1 MRIVVTGAAG
11 FIGSH
16 LSAQLAKNSNDQIYA
31 IDNINDYYSP
41 ELKKERINTF
51 LTAPNM
57 QFDVLDFSNKEL
69 FENVIKDFR
78 PDSIFHL
85 GAQAGIR
92 LPLEKYD
99 IYVKNNLVGFSN
111 VLNTAIE
118 NQVPNLLYA
127 SSSSIY
133 GDFASIPLSE
143 KELNLN
149 PTSFY
154 GSTKLS
160 NELVARTLAS
170 KFNIKIRGLRFFTVY
185 GSWGRPDMAYFRII
199 EALLNNEHFK
209 LFGDGTVSR
218 DFTFIDDVVRSCILL
233 GSELYDKKGSF
244 HDVVNIGGGRPQS
257 MTNLISSLEK
267 MTNSQLNSTIHQAN
281 SSDVQITHADNS
293 YLNSLIGTQS
303 FTPLESGLE
312 SILLW
317 ARRSDVLPK
326 LRSWVAS
333 SI

>member
-16 LSAQLAKNSNDQIYA
+16 LSAELAKNSNNEIYA
-31 IDNINDYYSP
+31 IDNLNDYYSP
-41 ELKKERINTF
+41 ELKNERVKRF
-51 LTAPNM
+51 LTTSNIK
-57 QFDVLDFSNKEL
+57 FNVVDFSDKKLFQNFIKE
-69 FENVIKDFR
+69 IK
-78 PDSIFHL
+78 PKSIYHL

-99 IYVKNNLVGFSN
+99 VYVKNNLVGFSN

-118 NQVPNLLYA
+118 NQVPNFVYA
-127 SSSSIY
+127 SSSSVY
-133 GDFASIPLSE
+133 GDSASVPLNE
-143 KELNLN
+143 GELNLN

-160 NELVARTLAS
+160 NELVARTLAN
-170 KFNIKIRGLRFFTVY
+170 KFDIRIRGLRFFTVY
-185 GSWGRPDMAYFRII
+185 GPWGRPDMAYFRII
-199 EALLNNEHFK
+199 EALLNNENFR
-209 LFGDGTVSR
+209 LYGDGTISR

-233 GSELYDKKGSF
+233 EEELSQKNTSY

-257 MTNLISSLEK
+257 MIELIRSMEKITSSK
-267 MTNSQLNSTIHQAN
+267 LNSTIHQAN

-293 YLNSLIGTQS
+293 YLNSLIGEQS
-303 FTPLESGLE
+303 FTQLENGLE
-312 SILLW
+312 SIFTW
-317 ARRSDVLPK
+317 AQQEDVLPK